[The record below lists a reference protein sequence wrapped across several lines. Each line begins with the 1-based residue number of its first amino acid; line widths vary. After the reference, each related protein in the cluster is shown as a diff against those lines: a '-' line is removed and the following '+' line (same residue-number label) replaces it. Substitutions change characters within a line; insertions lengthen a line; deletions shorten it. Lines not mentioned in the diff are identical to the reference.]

1 MEKFRYFKI
10 EENDLILLLDSWLN
24 YQIMLREICEDEIIS
39 EAKRRVIKANWPDV
53 PEEFA
58 ENTVMCAEHM
68 VNEIYK
74 EV

>member
-1 MEKFRYFKI
+1 MEKFRYFKV

-39 EAKRRVIKANWPDV
+39 EAKRSIIKINWPDV

-58 ENTVMCAEHM
+58 ENTVACAEHM